1 LPLGTKVD
9 IFFLP
14 LKNYPAASIG
24 LKNLAQS
31 AGARAKAQGLI
42 PPTAKQI
49 CSREDCGELALEGA
63 LARLD
68 SSDE

>member
-14 LKNYPAASIG
+14 LKKLFDRTNRPQ
-24 LKNLAQS
+24 NLAQS
-31 AGARAKAQGLI
+31 AGAHAKAQGLI
-42 PPTAKQI
+42 PPTAKQT

-68 SSDE
+68 STDG